1 MPRRLLWIL
10 PFAALAALVL
20 ITRPGQGG
28 LAPTSLAASPLPSG
42 SETPVI
48 TAVGTGQVKGQPD
61 LLTLVLGVQTQAA
74 SSQAAL
80 KDNANRANALIDTL
94 KSHGVAAQDIS
105 TDQLNI
111 NPTYTNDGRTITGYQ
126 VSNIVTARV
135 HDISR
140 AGSVIDAAAGAAGD
154 AIRVQQI
161 SFGFDDNS
169 ALLAAARSDGVRRAH
184 DQADQMAKAAGV
196 KLGKVRSIS
205 EASSSDGSRYAIP
218 APGAAA
224 NSAPTPI
231 LPGLQQLTGDRHGGV
246 RHRAVGQASIPVT
259 SSPPEP
265 DRERMSAFAPGPT
278 VSGWTPSR

>member
-42 SETPVI
+42 SENPVI

-61 LLTLVLGVQTQAA
+61 LLTLVLGVTTRAA

-111 NPTYTNDGRTITGYQ
+111 NPTYTNDGRSITGYE
-126 VSNIVTARV
+126 VSNLVSARL

-184 DQADQMAKAAGV
+184 DQADQMARAAGT

-205 EASSSDGSRYAIP
+205 EASSSQPDQYAP
-218 APGAAA
+218 KAYSGAAA
-224 NSAPTPI
+224 GAPTPI
-231 LPGLQQLTGDRHGGV
+231 LPGLQQLT
-246 RHRAVGQASIPVT
+246 VT
-259 SSPPEP
+259 V
-265 DRERMSAFAPGPT
+265 T
-278 VSGWTPSR
+278 VVYDIEQ